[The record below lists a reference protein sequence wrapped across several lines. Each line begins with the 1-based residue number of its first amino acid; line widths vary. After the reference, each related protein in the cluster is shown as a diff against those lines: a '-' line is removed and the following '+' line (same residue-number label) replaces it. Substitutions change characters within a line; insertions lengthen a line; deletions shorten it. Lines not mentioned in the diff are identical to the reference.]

1 MDIHEADLNH
11 LQNAWEKAMKVVN
24 MYDDWVKI
32 DCIENGD
39 IMPIDVITKK
49 ILAEIL

>member
-1 MDIHEADLNH
+1 MDIHEADINH

-32 DCIENGD
+32 DCVES
-39 IMPIDVITKK
+39 
-49 ILAEIL
+49 

>member
-11 LQNAWEKAMKVVN
+11 LQNAWEKAMKVVD
-24 MYDDWVKI
+24 MYDDFVKI
-32 DCIENGD
+32 DCVENSE
-39 IMPIDVITKK
+39 ILPIDVITNK